1 MSTQIQRAV
10 VVEDNARFRDLVK
23 IVLGSLGIN
32 EVAEAKDGHEAAD
45 VLKTFAADLV
55 IMDWTMDGM
64 DGITCTRHIRNGTL
78 GNNPSMPIVMVSGH
92 SGEDV
97 VLQAREAGVNVYL
110 TKPISIKALHAGI
123 QKALN

>member
-1 MSTQIQRAV
+1 MSAQVQRAV
-10 VVEDNARFRDLVK
+10 VVEDNERFRDLVK

-32 EVAEAKDGHEAAD
+32 EVVEAKDGHEAAN

-55 IMDWTMDGM
+55 IMDWTMEGM
-64 DGITCTRHIRNGTL
+64 DGITCTQHIRNGTL
-78 GNNPSMPIVMVSGH
+78 GNNPSMPIVMVSCH

-97 VLQAREAGVNVYL
+97 VLQAHEAGVDVYL

>member
-1 MSTQIQRAV
+1 MSAQVQRAV
-10 VVEDNARFRDLVK
+10 VVEDNERFRDLVK

-32 EVAEAKDGHEAAD
+32 EVAEARDGHEAEN

-55 IMDWTMDGM
+55 IMDWTMEGM
-64 DGITCTRHIRNGTL
+64 DGITCTQHIRNGTL
-78 GNNPSMPIVMVSGH
+78 GNNPSVPIVMVSGH
-92 SGEDV
+92 GGEDV
-97 VLQAREAGVNVYL
+97 LLQAREAGVDVYL

>member
-1 MSTQIQRAV
+1 MSAQVQRAV
-10 VVEDNARFRDLVK
+10 VVEDNERFRDLVK

-32 EVAEAKDGHEAAD
+32 EVAEAKDGHEAAN

-55 IMDWTMDGM
+55 IMDWTMEGM
-64 DGITCTRHIRNGTL
+64 DGITCTQHIRNGTL

-92 SGEDV
+92 GGEDV
-97 VLQAREAGVNVYL
+97 VPQAREAGVNVYL
-110 TKPISIKALHAGI
+110 TKPTSIKALHAGI

>member
-1 MSTQIQRAV
+1 MLAQVHRAV
-10 VVEDNARFRDLVK
+10 VVEDNERFRDLVK

-32 EVAEAKDGHEAAD
+32 EIAEARDGHEAAH
-45 VLKTFAADLV
+45 VLKTFAADLI

-64 DGITCTRHIRNGTL
+64 DGITCTRHIRNGTI
-78 GNNPSMPIVMVSGH
+78 GSNSSTPIVMVSGH

-97 VLQAREAGVNVYL
+97 VLQAHEAGVDVYL